1 MNCPPDPPIVS
12 RINPANREVSDLI
25 GAERL
30 FRAWC
35 DQPATLNL
43 YLDGNLLY
51 STSPNV
57 QDIIYTFPS
66 APPGQHIVRVVATN
80 ENGSGEN
87 YWNWNMYQ
95 YVDCHVPSG
104 AYLNFTINY
113 IRCGFSNCGGG
124 SGNWSNAV
132 CLQNAV
138 IRYARAGQS
147 TPYFN
152 ILSGC
157 YWMEKIGCPEHCYV
171 EEIYSLD
178 IYIAKI
184 TNENYSPSFQ
194 HDV

>member
-1 MNCPPDPPIVS
+1 MFKISYTLPKCPRAAYSSGRCDE
-12 RINPANREVSDLI
+12 RE
-25 GAERL
+25 
-30 FRAWC
+30 W
-35 DQPATLNL
+35 
-43 YLDGNLLY
+43 
-51 STSPNV
+51 
-57 QDIIYTFPS
+57 
-66 APPGQHIVRVVATN
+66 VR
-80 ENGSGEN
+80 EN
-87 YWNWNMYQ
+87 YWNWNIPVCRLSYP
-95 YVDCHVPSG
+95 VG
-104 AYLNFTINY
+104 AYNFTINY

-194 HDV
+194 HDVCAEHLGGDTKIFSNWRFFQYENLNIQPGMLIKCHMETEAQKPKYGFIK